1 MEKIIECIPNI
12 SEGRDENI
20 IAHITKIIEDY
31 PQVYLLHKDVGYDAN
46 RTVFSLAGEPKSV
59 LNCMYQVYGYCAEKI
74 DMEKH
79 EGTHPRIGAIDVCPF
94 VVVKGIQDIELIP
107 MVKIFAE
114 RVTTDF
120 EIPGFLYE
128 LSALAENRKNLAD
141 IRSGQYEKLS
151 EKLLLEEWKT
161 DVGSVIFNAKFGA
174 TVIGVR
180 NFLLAYNVNLNSEDE
195 KIALNIARKI
205 RTSGYMTTDEQGI
218 KYRKRGKLKAV
229 KALGWFVDEYEMVQV
244 STNIVDVDQTSLADV
259 FEACKEEGK
268 KYDVT
273 LLGSELIG
281 LIPLKAILE
290 AGKFYLADKSA
301 SHKDLIGA
309 AIVNLGLEKISPFV
323 PEERI
328 FEYVLSNA
336 VNK

>member
-1 MEKIIECIPNI
+1 MDQLIECIPNI
-12 SEGRDENI
+12 SEGRNENI
-20 IAHITKIIEDY
+20 IAQISKIIEDY

-46 RTVFSLAGEPKSV
+46 RTVFSLVGQPKAV

-94 VVVKGIQDIELIP
+94 VVVKGIREIDLIP
-107 MVKIFAE
+107 LVKTFAE
-114 RVTTDF
+114 RVTTDLG
-120 EIPGFLYE
+120 IPGFLYE
-128 LSALAENRKNLAD
+128 FSALAENRKNLEY

-161 DVGSVIFNAKFGA
+161 DVGPVIFNSKFGA

-180 NFLLAYNVNLNSEDE
+180 KYLLAYNVNLNTEDE

-205 RTSGYMTTDEQGI
+205 RTSGYVTKDEQGI

-229 KALGWFVDEYEMVQV
+229 KALGWFVDEYEMAQV
-244 STNIVDVDQTSLADV
+244 STNIVDIDQTTLADV
-259 FEACKEEGK
+259 FEACREEGK

-273 LLGSELIG
+273 VLGSEIIG
-281 LIPLKAILE
+281 LVPLKAMTD
-290 AGKFYLADKSA
+290 AGKFYLKENNSSDQK
-301 SHKDLIGA
+301 LISA
-309 AIVNLGLEKISPFV
+309 AIQNLGLEKINPFI

-328 FEYVLSNA
+328 LEYVLSNA
-336 VNK
+336 INQ